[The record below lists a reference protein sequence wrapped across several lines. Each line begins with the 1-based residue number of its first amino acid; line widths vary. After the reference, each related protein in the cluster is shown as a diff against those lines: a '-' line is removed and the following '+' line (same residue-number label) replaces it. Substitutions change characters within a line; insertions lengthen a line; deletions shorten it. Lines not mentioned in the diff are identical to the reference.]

1 MSEHEPRKVY
11 EEETHD
17 SLTSKTVSR
26 RDFLKMAGIAG
37 AAVGMSAG
45 LGGLLAACGGDDEPE
60 TSTTAAPTETTAGGG
75 ETTTTAAAETTTTA
89 EAGPEMAGELKLG
102 YVIPLTGAMA
112 AFGVAGNW
120 QTDWFNKNVWKDGLV
135 CGDGKKYKIT
145 CLVRDSQSDSN
156 RSAQV
161 ASDLIL
167 NDKVSLIGASSSA
180 ANVIPVRDTAEA
192 LKCPG
197 VHYDVPGDAWAE
209 GKSKE
214 GDLKWNWCAWWV
226 GKDLVENFVKMWG
239 LVPNNKTVGALWV
252 NDADGMVFANAL
264 PGLFEELGY
273 KLIDPGRFEV
283 GTEDFSAI
291 ISQFKKEGVELV
303 CGMANPAEYTNY
315 VKQSAQQSFQ
325 PPIVTCA
332 KAMLFT
338 SAVEAL
344 GDLGDG
350 MTAEC
355 WFHPKYPYV
364 STVTGMSA
372 QQYCD
377 AFEADT
383 GTQWTQPICFIGCYE
398 LWTDVLQRTKNPM
411 DKLSIVEA
419 IKGTNIIAAG
429 GPVDWTVNPE
439 PRFGFYNFC
448 SKPLAGG
455 QWVMGK
461 GKWKYDMELVASVT
475 DTTIP
480 VTAEMKPVQYPS

>member
-1 MSEHEPRKVY
+1 
-11 EEETHD
+11 
-17 SLTSKTVSR
+17 
-26 RDFLKMAGIAG
+26 
-37 AAVGMSAG
+37 
-45 LGGLLAACGGDDEPE
+45 
-60 TSTTAAPTETTAGGG
+60 
-75 ETTTTAAAETTTTA
+75 
-89 EAGPEMAGELKLG
+89 
-102 YVIPLTGAMA
+102 
-112 AFGVAGNW
+112 
-120 QTDWFNKNVWKDGLV
+120 
-135 CGDGKKYKIT
+135 
-145 CLVRDSQSDSN
+145 
-156 RSAQV
+156 
-161 ASDLIL
+161 
-167 NDKVSLIGASSSA
+167 
-180 ANVIPVRDTAEA
+180 
-192 LKCPG
+192 
-197 VHYDVPGDAWAE
+197 
-209 GKSKE
+209 
-214 GDLKWNWCAWWV
+214 
-226 GKDLVENFVKMWG
+226 
-239 LVPNNKTVGALWV
+239 
-252 NDADGMVFANAL
+252 
-264 PGLFEELGY
+264 
-273 KLIDPGRFEV
+273 
-283 GTEDFSAI
+283 
-291 ISQFKKEGVELV
+291 
-303 CGMANPAEYTNY
+303 
-315 VKQSAQQSFQ
+315 
-325 PPIVTCA
+325 
-332 KAMLFT
+332 MLFT